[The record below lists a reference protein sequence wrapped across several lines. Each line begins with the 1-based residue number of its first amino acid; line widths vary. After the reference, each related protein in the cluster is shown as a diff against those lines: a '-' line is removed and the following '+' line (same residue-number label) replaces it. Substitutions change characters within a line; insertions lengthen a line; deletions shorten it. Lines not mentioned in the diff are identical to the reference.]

1 MRMPLENSQLLNQLS
16 ILWRQALESKIQANI
31 WAKLEKALSL
41 ARSQVKCYPPK
52 GMELAAL
59 GDCEPNDV
67 KAVVLGQ
74 DPYHSIGQ
82 AHGLAFSVMQ
92 GVNLPP
98 SLRNVLKELRDDVG
112 PDSSALNRLGGKGVL
127 ACWSEQGVLLLNDVL
142 TVSEGA
148 PGSQATFGWQDITG
162 AVLDVL
168 IESESPK
175 VFILWGNQARRHK
188 ERISHPNHLV
198 LEAPHPSPLSAYRG
212 FFGSKPFSQA
222 NAWLEEKGLKP
233 IFW

>member
-1 MRMPLENSQLLNQLS
+1 MPLENSQLRNQLS
-16 ILWRQALESKIQANI
+16 ILWRQALERRIQASVWI
-31 WAKLEKALSL
+31 QLEKALLL
-41 ARSQVKCYPPK
+41 ARSQVKCYPPM

-59 GDCEPNDV
+59 GDCEPNEV
-67 KAVVLGQ
+67 KVVVLGQ
-74 DPYHSIGQ
+74 DPYHSVGQ
-82 AHGLAFSVMQ
+82 AHGF
-92 GVNLPP
+92 
-98 SLRNVLKELRDDVG
+98 G
-112 PDSSALNRLGGKGVL
+112 PNSRALNRLGGEGVL

-148 PGSQATFGWQDITG
+148 PGSHSAFGWQDITG
-162 AVLDVL
+162 AVFDVL
-168 IESESPK
+168 IESESPI

-222 NAWLEEKGLKP
+222 NAWLEKKGLQP

>member
-1 MRMPLENSQLLNQLS
+1 MPLENSQLRNQLS
-16 ILWRQALESKIQANI
+16 ILWRQALERRIQASVWI
-31 WAKLEKALSL
+31 QLEKALLL
-41 ARSQVKCYPPK
+41 ARSQVKCYPPM

-59 GDCEPNDV
+59 GDCEPNEV
-67 KAVVLGQ
+67 KVVVLGQ
-74 DPYHSIGQ
+74 DPYHSVGQ
-82 AHGLAFSVMQ
+82 AHGLAFSVMH
-92 GVNLPP
+92 GVNWPP
-98 SLRNVLKELRDDVG
+98 SLRNVLKELRDDFG
-112 PDSSALNRLGGKGVL
+112 PNSRALNRLGGEGVL

-148 PGSQATFGWQDITG
+148 PGSHSAFGWQDITG
-162 AVLDVL
+162 AVFDVL
-168 IESESPK
+168 IESESPI

-222 NAWLEEKGLKP
+222 NAWLEKKGLQP